1 MPSAA
6 DFEKLGVFY
15 LGRAYD
21 WQQKKPQDGLILY
34 DSKDLVTHAVCVGM
48 TGSGKTGLCMALI
61 EEAAIDGIPAIV
73 IDPKGDLA
81 NLLLT
86 FPALRPEDFRP
97 WVNEDDAR
105 RKNLS
110 ADDYARQQAE
120 LWKKGLAAWG
130 EDGARIQRLRDAAD
144 FAIYTPGS
152 NAGIPLSILKSFAAP
167 PPAILEDEELLRER
181 IGTTATSLL
190 GLLGI
195 DADPIK
201 SREHILI
208 STILDAAWRKG
219 QELDLAGLIQQI
231 QTPPVKRVGVL
242 DLEAFFPSK
251 DRFALAMS
259 LNNLL
264 AAPGFGAWM
273 EGEPLDIGAS
283 SCTRPGQA
291 ARRHLLDRASQRRRA
306 DVLRLAPAQPGAG
319 LDAHAVR
326 HHEPARAALHGR
338 DLRLL
343 PAGGQS
349 AVEDAAA
356 DPAQAGPGLRRGRGA
371 GHAEP
376 GGPRLQ
382 GPLQHR
388 HLVHRA
394 PADRARQGARARR
407 PRGRRGQR
415 GPGLRPRGTRA
426 HPRRAL
432 EPCLPDEQR
441 ARGPPGGVR
450 EPLGDVV
457 SAGAADARSD
467 QVADGRAPRRPG
479 ARDHEDRAD
488 SRHRRRGHEAGR
500 EERAGNAPA
509 ATEAAPTSPPGG
521 GQRPL
526 LPPDVPQHFVPAR
539 GGAPAGSSLFYRP
552 MLVGAAQVRVA
563 DTRSGVDVSR
573 DLVYLTAITDDAV
586 PVDWSQAETVGFTT
600 SDLMPAAEGE
610 AGFAE
615 LPATASK
622 KKSYDGW
629 SKDFATWLLQSQKT
643 ELLRSPSLK
652 VVSKPGESERDFRV
666 RLQET
671 ARQER
676 DLSGDA
682 LRQKYAPRQAA
693 LQERRRRAE
702 QAVARESEQAT
713 QQGLQT
719 AISVGATILG
729 AFLGRKSINVGTIG
743 RATTAARGAGRV
755 LKETQD
761 VGRAKETVA
770 AVDEAIAALDA
781 EFKAEAD
788 ALGARTD
795 PLTEPLETIALKP
808 TRQNISVRLVAL
820 AWAPAWQD
828 AAGRLTPAWE

>member
-21 WQQKKPQDGLILY
+21 WQQKKAQDDLILY

-48 TGSGKTGLCMALI
+48 TGSGKTGLCLALI
-61 EEAAIDGIPAIV
+61 EEAAIDGIPAIL

-86 FPALRPEDFRP
+86 FPALKPEDFRP

-110 ADDYARQQAE
+110 GDDYARQQAE
-120 LWKKGLAAWG
+120 LWQKGLAAWG

-144 FAIYTPGS
+144 FAVYTPGS

-167 PPAILEDEELLRER
+167 PPAIREDEELLRER

-208 STILDAAWRKG
+208 ATILDAAWRQG

-242 DLEAFFPSK
+242 DLDAFFPSK
-251 DRFALAMS
+251 DRFALAMA

-273 EGEPLDIGAS
+273 EGEPLDVGNLLHTPEGKPRVAIVSIAHLNDAERMFFVSLLLNQMVGWMRTQSGTTSLRALLYMDEIFGFFPPVANPPSKTPLLTLLKQARAFGVGVVLATQNPVDLDYKGLSNTGTWFIGRLQTERDKARVLDGLEGAAGSAGQGFDRAGLERILSGLS
-283 SCTRPGQA
+283 SRVFLMNNVHEDHPVVFESRWVMSYLRGPLTRGQIKSLMD
-291 ARRHLLDRASQRRRA
+291 ARRG
-306 DVLRLAPAQPGAG
+306 APAPTSAKP
-319 LDAHAVR
+319 APAA
-326 HHEPARAALHGR
+326 PARAAATR
-338 DLRLL
+338 
-343 PAGGQS
+343 PA
-349 AVEDAAA
+349 AK
-356 DPAQAGPGLRRGRGA
+356 GA
-371 GHAEP
+371 GA
-376 GGPRLQ
+376 
-382 GPLQHR
+382 
-388 HLVHRA
+388 
-394 PADRARQGARARR
+394 
-407 PRGRRGQR
+407 
-415 GPGLRPRGTRA
+415 T
-426 HPRRAL
+426 
-432 EPCLPDEQR
+432 
-441 ARGPPGGVR
+441 
-450 EPLGDVV
+450 
-457 SAGAADARSD
+457 
-467 QVADGRAPRRPG
+467 
-479 ARDHEDRAD
+479 
-488 SRHRRRGHEAGR
+488 
-500 EERAGNAPA
+500 APA
-509 ATEAAPTSPPGG
+509 AEPAPAPPAGG

-526 LPPDVPQHFVPAR
+526 LPPDVPQHFVPAH
-539 GGAPAGSSLFYRP
+539 GAAPAGSTLLYEPKLF
-552 MLVGAAQVRVA
+552 GSAQVRVS
-563 DTRSGVDVSR
+563 DTKNKIDVSR
-573 DLVYLTAITDDAV
+573 DIAVLTPITDEAV
-586 PVDWSQAETVGFTT
+586 PVAWDQATMVGFTSSELT
-600 SDLMPAAEGE
+600 PAPEGD

-615 LPATASK
+615 LPAVAGK

-629 SKDFATWLLQSQKT
+629 TKDFAGWLLQSQKI

-652 VVSKPGESERDFRV
+652 AVSKPDESERDFRV
-666 RLQET
+666 RLQEST
-671 ARQER
+671 RQDR
-676 DLSGDA
+676 DKASEA
-682 LRQKYAPRQAA
+682 LRQKYAPKQAA

-713 QQGLQT
+713 QQGIQT

-781 EFKAEAD
+781 QFKAEAD

-795 PLTEPLETIALKP
+795 PLTEPFETIALKP
-808 TRQNISVRLVAL
+808 TRQGITVRLVAL
-820 AWAPAWQD
+820 AWAPTWRD
-828 AAGRLTPAWE
+828 RAGAVTPAWE